1 MYGVLIAPYA
11 ESVRVK
17 GGGYE
22 RRIMEQSE
30 GACEKSPDAVGV
42 DVDDSDS
49 FAAGGFFVGFADGGD
64 MKAEEEYDISRRR
77 FQISFSSEQQME
89 EYMQDTA
96 LLEQRLDN
104 SMELINGIQPLEAVE
119 LVTVQQETETGNK
132 PPYRLE
138 YIYAP
143 LEVVTG
149 RFFTR
154 EEFENREKKI
164 VAGLT
169 TNRSTLPGDQMQ
181 VLGDVYTVIGLSS
194 DYENRL
200 IYDPALVRAL
210 SVERIE
216 LFLKQIPAASQIEQM
231 QQILSEQF
239 SGLVIEPPYQPS
251 VSAKESATMQ
261 LLFAALF
268 ILSLLNVT
276 FLYQYLLQ
284 ARERQMQIMRIC
296 GARRWQCMV
305 LFFTEILLLSGI
317 AYGIAGVCSHFF
329 MNDLLQFTTNG
340 NYTYVL
346 GYAQYIYV
354 LLLYIATVFLVFF
367 PFLIRSVRKIDM
379 KQAME

>member
-1 MYGVLIAPYA
+1 MSGALWNSLKGLVKNHLMLLVLMLMILTASLLA
-11 ESVRVK
+11 VFLLVSLM
-17 GGGYE
+17 GGN
-22 RRIMEQSE
+22 
-30 GACEKSPDAVGV
+30 
-42 DVDDSDS
+42 
-49 FAAGGFFVGFADGGD
+49 

-104 SMELINGIQPLEAVE
+104 SMELINGIQPLETVE

-138 YIYAP
+138 YMYAP

-200 IYDPALVRAL
+200 IYDPVLARAL